1 MKDYYSI
8 LGVSPTAH
16 ASDIKRAYRR
26 LVQQLHP
33 DINPDPQAAE
43 LIKVVNEAYDVLGD
57 PIKRCAYDY
66 SLQNPFTTVVVEE
79 TPPHRDRAYRRRG
92 PYRPPPPKGPSQSEM
107 IAWVMPYLINMARVG
122 LGVCLILLIDI
133 MLPFNRSEDA
143 IRHFYVS
150 DTGRGKA
157 TILVSE
163 SGRELKLRQ
172 EDFVGT
178 QDGDPII
185 FVETRLLN
193 ELLRVEGAEER
204 IMLNDFASLYDNFL
218 FLPLIV
224 AFCSLMI
231 VFKIGAA
238 ELRFNMGVVNT
249 FVIIFTIIL
258 MF

>member
-26 LVQQLHP
+26 LVQQFHP

-43 LIKVVNEAYDVLGD
+43 LIKAVNEAYDVLGD
-57 PIKRCAYDY
+57 PVKRSAYDY
-66 SLQNPFTTVVVEE
+66 SLRNPFTTIVVDEA
-79 TPPHRDRAYRRRG
+79 PPHRDRAYRRRG
-92 PYRPPPPKGPSQSEM
+92 PYKPPPPKGPSHSEM
-107 IAWVMPYLINMARVG
+107 IVWVMPYLINIARVG

-133 MLPFNRSEDA
+133 MLPAKRIEDA

-150 DTGRGKA
+150 DTGRGNA
-157 TILVSE
+157 TIMVSE
-163 SGRELKLRQ
+163 SGRELKLRR

-178 QDGDPII
+178 QAGDPII
-185 FVETRLLN
+185 FVETKLLK
-193 ELLRVEGAEER
+193 ELLRVEGAEGG
-204 IMLNDFASLYDNFL
+204 IILNDFASLYDNFL

-224 AFCSLMI
+224 GFCSLMI

-249 FVIIFTIIL
+249 FVLIFTIIL

>member
-1 MKDYYSI
+1 MKDYYRI

-33 DINPDPQAAE
+33 DINPDPQATE
-43 LIKVVNEAYDVLGD
+43 LIKEVNEAYDVLGD
-57 PIKRCAYDY
+57 PVKRSAYDY
-66 SLQNPFTTVVVEE
+66 TLQHPFSTIVVAE

-92 PYRPPPPKGPSQSEM
+92 AYKPPPPKGPTHNEM
-107 IAWVMPYLINMARVG
+107 IEWVMPYLINIARVG

-133 MLPFNRSEDA
+133 MLPAKRNEDT

-150 DTGRGKA
+150 DTGRGNA
-157 TILVSE
+157 TIMVSE
-163 SGRELKLRQ
+163 SGRELKLRR

-178 QDGDPII
+178 HAGDPII
-185 FVETRLLN
+185 FVETRLLK
-193 ELLRVEGAEER
+193 ELLRVEGAGGR
-204 IMLNDFASLYDNFL
+204 IILNDFASLYDNFL

-224 AFCSLMI
+224 GCCSLMI
-231 VFKIGAA
+231 AFKIGAA
-238 ELRFNMGVVNT
+238 ELRFNLGIVNT
-249 FVIIFTIIL
+249 FVLIFTIIL